1 MAEDVSESREWS
13 PPASS
18 QNRGEPRVGGPRSL
32 FIRRSENGFGFTLRH
47 FIVYPPESYL
57 VLAGDERLGLRQ
69 GAGAFSDEPMDTIFV
84 KHVREHGPASVA
96 GLSTGD
102 RIISVNGET
111 VAGKSYAHVVQV
123 IQQTQCYLYLLVVPM
138 ENDILQLYFSETAHN
153 PETNQRPGRLKT
165 AMTSGSELRFHNHR
179 GRDSSPIYQTIWDHP
194 QHRSSVGGIS
204 SVSGAKPSSAAARF
218 VSPHRTSGVRRSSV
232 ADTNGSGGG
241 YPHHRNKPTTTQ
253 SNNPNARHS
262 MDIGVACRDALQL
275 QVAADNSAAHYRLHR
290 QLQYSGAS
298 QPPPPVDP
306 VIMSRIKKSLEQK
319 EEFLRRPVVQQ
330 QQQQPAKEFYAKPQK
345 LLPPTWPPSLSSSP
359 SINQPK
365 PFAECSSAAVQ
376 ETSSAQP
383 PQVPSKPKGKQFVN
397 TLGKIHEDGNGG
409 VSKSPGAAAES
420 SDHHHTKQTGMLQ
433 VVSMRAKQFE
443 SGKIDD
449 KTDFYKSELARL
461 TSKHNVP
468 NVAVRKMEYE
478 QKLYTDKKNP
488 TTTEQQEITDDSIT
502 SYSSSS
508 DKSIS
513 FASPSSVRYHSGNLI
528 VPIGSNKIH
537 CDPPKEYEPPK
548 DESISKDESYR
559 FKPVVRQDSYLA
571 ACKKPTI
578 IERRNQKPME
588 NGAEKSKT
596 RRRNARPTRLELP
609 KDRPVDFAVQST
621 AGSIQVSSDDT
632 ETVAAAVELQ
642 KPCEMITL
650 RPTNSSSLDNEE
662 ERTTRRISYLKA
674 TAWGDRMSVDDL
686 TTTESESEPT
696 SIVVAQQNSILGTK
710 KNGPPFQDLG
720 NSRIVKEGSLLCKV
734 IQIDGKKACD
744 RSWKPVWAVVRGQ
757 TLCLYKE
764 KRESIPNISVDTPA
778 TLEKTDDV
786 NMSCDR
792 INLRTSTTDVAH
804 DYTKRKHVMRLC
816 SSVADMG
823 CTELLL
829 QADDTSSMVRWLK
842 ALQEQALEAQAPLS
856 AEECLSISPG
866 NTKGIRKL
874 GAFRNRSP
882 TGDSPI
888 TKTRKPDRSPCQG
901 SQPQSPKSTNT
912 WKNRMAKQLKKIQ
925 QGSGSP
931 VSPIMPT
938 LPPPPGTAIGI
949 PLELCPPSTQSEYVP
964 LIVEVC
970 TSIVEDKGLDI
981 IGIYRVPGNTAAI
994 TSLTEAVNTGGM
1006 ETPDMAI
1013 KLLQRDPRWTD
1024 VNVISSL
1031 LKSFFRRLPDA
1042 LLTTEMYPHFIEAD
1056 KIDDPVQRM
1065 VKLRE
1070 LVHKLPDHHFET
1082 LRYLLMHLKKIVQH
1096 SGVNKMEAR
1105 NLAIV
1110 FGPTL
1115 VHSADDNMVTM
1126 VTDMSHQCRIVES
1139 LILQA
1144 DWCFGNGDVVD
1155 LTASIPENCGQV
1167 PEIEQSAPNQNLLDN
1182 INKVSGN
1189 QYTPFMAKDLVT
1201 NIVAAANRK
1210 MHRATG
1216 KNSNVSRKSRT
1227 NVTNNIV
1234 PHISIPPSATDIK
1247 QDVSNKDKVN
1257 SSKASSETVSSTSL
1271 NESEDSL
1278 EHLTNNQGSEDQS
1291 LDSTPQNTDGAP
1303 PIKTYVNLAETT
1315 QERIRRFEQE
1325 TKAMLQREIN
1335 RGQRRREYF
1344 GLDEPVTQPNEA
1356 LMLAKDYSPVMV
1368 KVSKGATNG
1377 TIEQSNDSDLKNNQ
1391 KRLKTSTE
1399 SADEWSVDSLSDGLR
1414 ISSERPISHA
1424 SDEGGDLLVSLT
1436 SAFDKKLKSLSIPSD
1451 SVDVEEKQPVANS
1464 NDEHTDVQTYRDP
1477 SLHRS
1482 LERRSQHITEKHEIE
1497 TMKDSTSESMKD
1509 TSKTDNFECL
1519 QDINA
1524 VPNVRLRRSESLKQK
1539 ENRPDYGNHVKLRR
1553 CESLNKHERYIS
1565 KYTKFEAMML
1575 TKNGDASK
1583 HRRSDSLTKMEKTEC
1598 NMNKRKQ
1605 GLSRRCSSLRDKE
1618 ARQKRKN
1625 GVTTDR
1631 SIKRRHTVGG
1641 TKDFD
1646 KITWLDNKER
1656 EELEKSCKDRRT
1668 SSPDLSWARVVDGI
1682 KERGIRPRSMADP
1695 NFVSKLL
1702 NVPLESHV

>member
-1 MAEDVSESREWS
+1 MAEDVSENREWS
-13 PPASS
+13 PSTSS
-18 QNRGEPRVGGPRSL
+18 QNRGEPRASGPRSL

-165 AMTSGSELRFHNHR
+165 AMTSGSELRFHHHR
-179 GRDSSPIYQTIWDHP
+179 GRDSSPIYQTVWDHP
-194 QHRSSVGGIS
+194 QHRSSVGGIGS
-204 SVSGAKPSSAAARF
+204 VSVSGAKPSSAAARF

-241 YPHHRNKPTTTQ
+241 YPHHRNKPATTQ

-275 QVAADNSAAHYRLHR
+275 QVAADNSATHYRLHR
-290 QLQYSGAS
+290 QMQYSGAS

-319 EEFLRRPVVQQ
+319 EEFLRRPVVQHQQQ
-330 QQQQPAKEFYAKPQK
+330 QQQQPTKEFYAKPQK
-345 LLPPTWPPSLSSSP
+345 LLPPMWPPSLSSSS

-365 PFAECSSAAVQ
+365 QFAECSSPSVQ
-376 ETSSAQP
+376 ETPSPTQP
-383 PQVPSKPKGKQFVN
+383 PPITSKPKGKQFVN
-397 TLGKIHEDGNGG
+397 TLGKIHEDGNSG
-409 VSKSPGAAAES
+409 VTKSPMAGAET
-420 SDHHHTKQTGMLQ
+420 SDHHHPKQTGMLQ

-478 QKLYTDKKNP
+478 QKLYTDKKHP
-488 TTTEQQEITDDSIT
+488 STTEQQEITDDSIT

-513 FASPSSVRYHSGNLI
+513 FTSPSVGYHSGNLI

-537 CDPPKEYEPPK
+537 CDPPKEYEPQK

-578 IERRNQKPME
+578 I
-588 NGAEKSKT
+588 
-596 RRRNARPTRLELP
+596 
-609 KDRPVDFAVQST
+609 
-621 AGSIQVSSDDT
+621 
-632 ETVAAAVELQ
+632 
-642 KPCEMITL
+642 
-650 RPTNSSSLDNEE
+650 EE

-696 SIVVAQQNSILGTK
+696 SIIVAQQKVQKKWRAPLFPGDIQRLRRLFEDAAASCDRGSSILGTK
-710 KNGPPFQDLG
+710 KNGPPFQDFG

-778 TLEKTDDV
+778 TLEKSDDV

-866 NTKGIRKL
+866 NTKGMRKL
-874 GAFRNRSP
+874 AAFRNRSP

-1056 KIDDPVQRM
+1056 KIEDPVQRM

-1216 KNSNVSRKSRT
+1216 KNSNISRKSRT

-1234 PHISIPPSATDIK
+1234 PNISILPSATDIK
-1247 QDVSNKDKVN
+1247 HDVSNKDKLN

-1278 EHLTNNQGSEDQS
+1278 EHLTNNDQS
-1291 LDSTPQNTDGAP
+1291 LDSTSQNTDGAP

-1344 GLDEPVTQPNEA
+1344 GLDEPVTQSSEA

-1368 KVSKGATNG
+1368 KVSKGTTNG
-1377 TIEQSNDSDLKNNQ
+1377 TTEQSNDSDLKNNQ
-1391 KRLKTSTE
+1391 KRLKTSIE
-1399 SADEWSVDSLSDGLR
+1399 SADEWSVDSISDGLR
-1414 ISSERPISHA
+1414 ISNERPISHA

-1451 SVDVEEKQPVANS
+1451 SVDVEETQPVAKS
-1464 NDEHTDVQTYRDP
+1464 NDDHIDVQTYRDP

-1497 TMKDSTSESMKD
+1497 TMKDSTSESIKD
-1509 TSKTDNFECL
+1509 SSKTDNFECL
-1519 QDINA
+1519 QDINTN
-1524 VPNVRLRRSESLKQK
+1524 PNVRLRRSESLKQK

>member
-1 MAEDVSESREWS
+1 MAEDVSENREWS
-13 PPASS
+13 PSTPG
-18 QNRGEPRVGGPRSL
+18 QNRGEPRAGGPRSL

-69 GAGAFSDEPMDTIFV
+69 GAGAYSDEPMDTIFV

-123 IQQTQCYLYLLVVPM
+123 IQQTQCHLYLLVVPM

-153 PETNQRPGRLKT
+153 PETNQRPGRLKA
-165 AMTSGSELRFHNHR
+165 AMTSGSELRFHHHR

-194 QHRSSVGGIS
+194 QQHRSSISGGIGIGSVGG
-204 SVSGAKPSSAAARF
+204 VSGAKPSAAAARF
-218 VSPHRTSGVRRSSV
+218 VSPHRTPSVRRSSV
-232 ADTNGSGGG
+232 TDTNGSGGG
-241 YPHHRNKPTTTQ
+241 YPHHRNKPATVQ
-253 SNNPNARHS
+253 PNNPNARHS

-290 QLQYSGAS
+290 QLQYGGAS
-298 QPPPPVDP
+298 QPPPSVDP

-330 QQQQPAKEFYAKPQK
+330 QHQQQQQPTKEFYARPQK
-345 LLPPTWPPSLSSSP
+345 LLPPMWPPSLSSSV
-359 SINQPK
+359 NQPQ
-365 PFAECSSAAVQ
+365 PFPECSTAAA
-376 ETSSAQP
+376 ETSSPLQP
-383 PQVPSKPKGKQFVN
+383 SPSSASKPKGKQFVN
-397 TLGKIHEDGNGG
+397 TLGKIHEDGSGG
-409 VSKSPGAAAES
+409 GSKSLTTTGAETA
-420 SDHHHTKQTGMLQ
+420 DHHQPKPAASMLQ

-443 SGKIDD
+443 SGKIED

-478 QKLYTDKKNP
+478 QKLHIDKKQP
-488 TTTEQQEITDDSIT
+488 AAAEQQEITDDSIT
-502 SYSSSS
+502 SYSSCS

-513 FASPSSVRYHSGNLI
+513 FTSPSAGYHSGNLI
-528 VPIGSNKIH
+528 VPIGSSKIH
-537 CDPPKEYEPPK
+537 CDPPKEYEPQK

-578 IERRNQKPME
+578 IERRNLLKPME
-588 NGAEKSKT
+588 NGAEKSKN

-609 KDRPVDFAVQST
+609 KDRPVDFAAQST
-621 AGSIQVSSDDT
+621 GSSQVSSDDT
-632 ETVAAAVELQ
+632 ETVAASDVELQ
-642 KPCEMITL
+642 NPREMITL
-650 RPTNSSSLDNEE
+650 RPTNSSFDNEE
-662 ERTTRRISYLKA
+662 ERTTRRISYLQA

-696 SIVVAQQNSILGTK
+696 SIVVAQQKGQKKWRAPLFPGDIQRLRRLFEDAAASCDRGSSILGSK

-734 IQIDGKKACD
+734 IQIDGKKAGD

-764 KRESIPNISVDTPA
+764 KRESIPNISVETPS
-778 TLEKTDDV
+778 TLEKSDDV
-786 NMSCDR
+786 NVSCDR

-866 NTKGIRKL
+866 NTKGMRKL
-874 GAFRNRSP
+874 GTFRNRSP

-888 TKTRKPDRSPCQG
+888 TKTRKPDRSPCQA

-931 VSPIMPT
+931 VSPIMPI

-949 PLELCPPSTQSEYVP
+949 PLELCPPSTRSEFVP

-970 TSIVEDKGLDI
+970 TSIVEEKGLDI

-994 TSLTEAVNTGGM
+994 TSLTEAVNNGGM
-1006 ETPDMAI
+1006 ETPDMAL

-1082 LRYLLMHLKKIVQH
+1082 LRYLLMHLKKIVHH

-1234 PHISIPPSATDIK
+1234 PHTSVLSSASDIK
-1247 QDVSNKDKVN
+1247 HDVSNKDKLN
-1257 SSKASSETVSSTSL
+1257 CSKASSETVSSTSL

-1278 EHLTNNQGSEDQS
+1278 EHLTTNDQS
-1291 LDSTPQNTDGAP
+1291 LDLQPQNNDGAP

-1344 GLDEPVTQPNEA
+1344 GLDEPVTQSNEA
-1356 LMLAKDYSPVMV
+1356 LMLAKDYPPVMV
-1368 KVSKGATNG
+1368 KVSKGVSKGVTNG
-1377 TIEQSNDSDLKNNQ
+1377 TIEQSNNSDLKNNQ

-1399 SADEWSVDSLSDGLR
+1399 SADEWSVDSLNDGLR
-1414 ISSERPISHA
+1414 ISNERPISHA
-1424 SDEGGDLLVSLT
+1424 SDEANGNIHQHLSNKRQGWVFGTSLNQY
-1436 SAFDKKLKSLSIPSD
+1436 PHYYYY
-1451 SVDVEEKQPVANS
+1451 QP
-1464 NDEHTDVQTYRDP
+1464 
-1477 SLHRS
+1477 
-1482 LERRSQHITEKHEIE
+1482 ERRGFIGE
-1497 TMKDSTSESMKD
+1497 
-1509 TSKTDNFECL
+1509 
-1519 QDINA
+1519 
-1524 VPNVRLRRSESLKQK
+1524 
-1539 ENRPDYGNHVKLRR
+1539 
-1553 CESLNKHERYIS
+1553 
-1565 KYTKFEAMML
+1565 
-1575 TKNGDASK
+1575 
-1583 HRRSDSLTKMEKTEC
+1583 
-1598 NMNKRKQ
+1598 
-1605 GLSRRCSSLRDKE
+1605 
-1618 ARQKRKN
+1618 
-1625 GVTTDR
+1625 
-1631 SIKRRHTVGG
+1631 
-1641 TKDFD
+1641 
-1646 KITWLDNKER
+1646 
-1656 EELEKSCKDRRT
+1656 
-1668 SSPDLSWARVVDGI
+1668 PDLR
-1682 KERGIRPRSMADP
+1682 
-1695 NFVSKLL
+1695 F
-1702 NVPLESHV
+1702 

>member
-548 DESISKDESYR
+548 
-559 FKPVVRQDSYLA
+559 
-571 ACKKPTI
+571 
-578 IERRNQKPME
+578 
-588 NGAEKSKT
+588 
-596 RRRNARPTRLELP
+596 
-609 KDRPVDFAVQST
+609 
-621 AGSIQVSSDDT
+621 
-632 ETVAAAVELQ
+632 
-642 KPCEMITL
+642 
-650 RPTNSSSLDNEE
+650 EE

-696 SIVVAQQNSILGTK
+696 SIVVAQQKVQKKWRAPLFPGDIQRLRRLFEDAAASCDRGSSILGTK

>member
-1 MAEDVSESREWS
+1 
-13 PPASS
+13 
-18 QNRGEPRVGGPRSL
+18 
-32 FIRRSENGFGFTLRH
+32 
-47 FIVYPPESYL
+47 
-57 VLAGDERLGLRQ
+57 
-69 GAGAFSDEPMDTIFV
+69 MDTIFV

-123 IQQTQCYLYLLVVPM
+123 IQQTQCHLYLLVVPM

-153 PETNQRPGRLKT
+153 PETNQRPGRLKA
-165 AMTSGSELRFHNHR
+165 AMTSGSELRFHHHR
-179 GRDSSPIYQTIWDHP
+179 GRDSSPIYQTVWDHP
-194 QHRSSVGGIS
+194 QHRSSVSGIGS
-204 SVSGAKPSSAAARF
+204 VGVSVSGAKPSSAAARF

-232 ADTNGSGGG
+232 TDTNGSAGG
-241 YPHHRNKPTTTQ
+241 YPHHRNKPAAAQ

-275 QVAADNSAAHYRLHR
+275 QVAAADNSAAHYRLHR
-290 QLQYSGAS
+290 HLQYSGAS

-330 QQQQPAKEFYAKPQK
+330 QQQQPTKEFYARPQK
-345 LLPPTWPPSLSSSP
+345 LLPPMWPPSLSSS
-359 SINQPK
+359 SVNQPQQF
-365 PFAECSSAAVQ
+365 PECSSAVT
-376 ETSSAQP
+376 ETSPPAQSPTSA
-383 PQVPSKPKGKQFVN
+383 SKPKSKQFVN
-397 TLGKIHEDGNGG
+397 TLGKIHEDGSGG
-409 VSKSPGAAAES
+409 GKSSTTAAEATA
-420 SDHHHTKQTGMLQ
+420 DHHHPKQVGIPQ

-478 QKLYTDKKNP
+478 QKLYTDKKQP
-488 TTTEQQEITDDSIT
+488 AAAEQQEITDDSIT
-502 SYSSSS
+502 SFSSCS

-513 FASPSSVRYHSGNLI
+513 FTSPSAGYHSGNLI
-528 VPIGSNKIH
+528 VPIGSSKIH
-537 CDPPKEYEPPK
+537 CDPPKEYEPQK

-578 IERRNQKPME
+578 IE
-588 NGAEKSKT
+588 
-596 RRRNARPTRLELP
+596 
-609 KDRPVDFAVQST
+609 
-621 AGSIQVSSDDT
+621 
-632 ETVAAAVELQ
+632 
-642 KPCEMITL
+642 
-650 RPTNSSSLDNEE
+650 E
-662 ERTTRRISYLKA
+662 ERTTRRISYLQA

-696 SIVVAQQNSILGTK
+696 SIVVAQQPKVQKKWRAPLFPGDIQRLRRLFEDAAASCDRGSSILGTK

-720 NSRIVKEGSLLCKV
+720 NSRVVKEGSLLCKV

-778 TLEKTDDV
+778 TLEKSDDV
-786 NMSCDR
+786 NVSCDR

-874 GAFRNRSP
+874 GTFRNRSP

-888 TKTRKPDRSPCQG
+888 TKTRKPDRSPCPT

-949 PLELCPPSTQSEYVP
+949 PLELCPPSTRSEFVP

-970 TSIVEDKGLDI
+970 TSIVEEKGLDI

-994 TSLTEAVNTGGM
+994 TSLTEAVNNGGM
-1006 ETPDMAI
+1006 ETPDMAL

-1082 LRYLLMHLKKIVQH
+1082 LRYLLMHLKKIVHH

-1210 MHRATG
+1210 MHRATC

-1234 PHISIPPSATDIK
+1234 PHISVLPSASDIK
-1247 QDVSNKDKVN
+1247 HDVSNKDKLN

-1278 EHLTNNQGSEDQS
+1278 EHLTTNDQS
-1291 LDSTPQNTDGAP
+1291 LDLPSQNNDGAP

-1368 KVSKGATNG
+1368 KVSKGTTNG
-1377 TIEQSNDSDLKNNQ
+1377 TTEQSNDSDLKNNQ
-1391 KRLKTSTE
+1391 KRLKTSIE

-1414 ISSERPISHA
+1414 MSNERPISHV

-1436 SAFDKKLKSLSIPSD
+1436 SAFDKKLKSLLIPSD
-1451 SVDVEEKQPVANS
+1451 SVDVEEKQPVALS
-1464 NDEHTDVQTYRDP
+1464 SGEQSDVQTYRDP
-1477 SLHRS
+1477 SFHRS

-1509 TSKTDNFECL
+1509 SSKVDNFECL
-1519 QDINA
+1519 QDVNTN
-1524 VPNVRLRRSESLKQK
+1524 PNVRLRRSESLKQK

-1583 HRRSDSLTKMEKTEC
+1583 HRRSDSLTKTEKTEC

>member
-1 MAEDVSESREWS
+1 MADDVSDKRDWPQQPSG
-13 PPASS
+13 
-18 QNRGEPRVGGPRSL
+18 QNRGEQRASGPRSL
-32 FIRRSENGFGFTLRH
+32 FIRRSDNGFGFTLRH

-57 VLAGDERLGLRQ
+57 VLAGDERLGLRR
-69 GAGAFSDEPMDTIFV
+69 GAGVRPDEPMDTIFV
-84 KHVREHGPASVA
+84 KNVKEHGPASIA
-96 GLSTGD
+96 GLNTGD

-111 VAGKSYAHVVQV
+111 VAGKTYAHVVQL

-165 AMTSGSELRFHNHR
+165 AMTSGSELRFHR
-179 GRDSSPIYQTIWDHP
+179 GRDSSPIYQNVWEHH
-194 QHRSSVGGIS
+194 HRSSVIN
-204 SVSGAKPSSAAARF
+204 VGAKAQAAARF
-218 VSPHRTSGVRRSSV
+218 VSPHRTPSTRRSS
-232 ADTNGSGGG
+232 ATEPNGGG
-241 YPHHRNKPTTTQ
+241 NYPHHRNKPLSSSTLI
-253 SNNPNARHS
+253 NPNARHS
-262 MDIGVACRDALQL
+262 MDVGVACRDALL
-275 QVAADNSAAHYRLHR
+275 QVGPDNNSPLYPHGGLHHLH
-290 QLQYSGAS
+290 QT
-298 QPPPPVDP
+298 PPDDS

-319 EEFLRRPVVQQ
+319 EEFLRRPVPATQPSL
-330 QQQQPAKEFYAKPQK
+330 QQPAKEFYSRPQK
-345 LLPPTWPPSLSSSP
+345 LLPPVWPPSPPPPPPAQSAEPSPCSVSDTNSSP
-359 SINQPK
+359 QQQQQQQPH
-365 PFAECSSAAVQ
+365 
-376 ETSSAQP
+376 T
-383 PQVPSKPKGKQFVN
+383 QVKPKSKQFVT
-397 TLGKIHEDGNGG
+397 TLGKIHEDGSGR
-409 VSKSPGAAAES
+409 PTAMTTAEI
-420 SDHHHTKQTGMLQ
+420 DLHLKQTNLH

-443 SGKIDD
+443 SGKMDD

-478 QKLYTDKKNP
+478 QKFNGDKKLQQ
-488 TTTEQQEITDDSIT
+488 QQETGGEDSIT
-502 SYSSSS
+502 SCGSSE
-508 DKSIS
+508 KSIS
-513 FASPSSVRYHSGNLI
+513 FTSPPAGVAGYHSGNLI
-528 VPIGSNKIH
+528 VPIGSSKIH
-537 CDPPKEYEPPK
+537 CEPPKEYEQK

-578 IERRNQKPME
+578 I
-588 NGAEKSKT
+588 
-596 RRRNARPTRLELP
+596 
-609 KDRPVDFAVQST
+609 
-621 AGSIQVSSDDT
+621 VSADDT
-632 ETVAAAVELQ
+632 PETAENVELLQ
-642 KPCEMITL
+642 KPCETITL
-650 RPTNSSSLDNEE
+650 RQNNNLNMFDLNEE

-686 TTTESESEPT
+686 TVESESEPT
-696 SIVVAQQNSILGTK
+696 SAAIAQPTNILGTK
-710 KNGPPFQDLG
+710 KNGGPPFQDLG
-720 NSRIVKEGSLLCKV
+720 NSRVIKEGSLLCKV

-764 KRESIPNISVDTPA
+764 KRESVPNISINTPT
-778 TLEKTDDV
+778 TLDKTDEV
-786 NMSCDR
+786 NLSCDR

-804 DYTKRKHVMRLC
+804 DYTKRKHVMRL
-816 SSVADMG
+816 SSSISDMG

-829 QADDTSSMVRWLK
+829 QADDTCSMVRWLK
-842 ALQEQALEAQAPLS
+842 ALQEQALETQPASLS
-856 AEECLSISPG
+856 AEECLNVSPG
-866 NTKGIRKL
+866 NTKSIRKL
-874 GAFRNRSP
+874 TTLRNRSP
-882 TGDSPI
+882 TGGDSPI
-888 TKTRKPDRSPCQG
+888 TKTRKPDRSPSQA
-901 SQPQSPKSTNT
+901 QPQSPKSTNT

-931 VSPIMPT
+931 VSPVMPA
-938 LPPPPGTAIGI
+938 LPPPPGTTIGI
-949 PLELCPPSTQSEYVP
+949 PLELCPPSTQLEYVP

-994 TSLTEAVNTGGM
+994 TSLTEAVNNGGM
-1006 ETPDMAI
+1006 ETPEMAV

-1042 LLTTEMYPHFIEAD
+1042 LLTTEMYPHFIEID

-1082 LRYLLMHLKKIVQH
+1082 LRYLLMHLKKIVHH

-1115 VHSADDNMVTM
+1115 VHSANDNMVTM

-1144 DWCFGNGDVVD
+1144 DWCFGDGDVAD

-1216 KNSNVSRKSRT
+1216 KNSMTSRKSRSNISN
-1227 NVTNNIV
+1227 NVVSQT
-1234 PHISIPPSATDIK
+1234 SIPPNVTDVK
-1247 QDVSNKDKVN
+1247 QDIVSNKDKLN
-1257 SSKASSETVSSTSL
+1257 SSKASSETVSTASL

-1278 EHLTNNQGSEDQS
+1278 ERLTSNDHSIDS
-1291 LDSTPQNTDGAP
+1291 LPQNSSGA

-1315 QERIRRFEQE
+1315 QERVERFEQE

-1344 GLDEPVTQPNEA
+1344 GLDEPVIQPSEA
-1356 LMLAKDYSPVMV
+1356 LMLAKDYPPVMI
-1368 KVSKGATNG
+1368 KVSKGTANG
-1377 TIEQSNDSDLKNNQ
+1377 TCEQLNDSDSKNNQ
-1391 KRLKTSTE
+1391 KRLKTSIE
-1399 SADEWSVDSLSDGLR
+1399 SADEWSVDSLSDGSR
-1414 ISSERPISHA
+1414 MPKERPISHA

-1436 SAFDKKLKSLSIPSD
+1436 SAFDKKLKSLLIPSD
-1451 SVDVEEKQPVANS
+1451 SVDAKEKQQMTKLD
-1464 NDEHTDVQTYRDP
+1464 DEQTDIQTYRDP

-1497 TMKDSTSESMKD
+1497 TMKDSASESVKDPPKTD
-1509 TSKTDNFECL
+1509 TSIADHFECL
-1519 QDINA
+1519 QDFNA
-1524 VPNVRLRRSESLKQK
+1524 YPNVRLRRSESLKQK

-1583 HRRSDSLTKMEKTEC
+1583 HRRSDSLTKTEKTEC

-1605 GLSRRCSSLRDKE
+1605 GLSRRYSSLRDKE

>member
-1 MAEDVSESREWS
+1 MAEDVSENREWS
-13 PPASS
+13 PSTPG
-18 QNRGEPRVGGPRSL
+18 QNRGEHRAGGPRSL

-69 GAGAFSDEPMDTIFV
+69 GAGAYSDEPMDTIFV
-84 KHVREHGPASVA
+84 KHVREFGPASVA

-123 IQQTQCYLYLLVVPM
+123 IQQTQCHLYLLVVPM

-153 PETNQRPGRLKT
+153 PETNQRPGRLKA
-165 AMTSGSELRFHNHR
+165 AMTSGSELRFHHR

-194 QHRSSVGGIS
+194 QHRSAVSGIGS
-204 SVSGAKPSSAAARF
+204 ASVSGTKPTSAAARF
-218 VSPHRTSGVRRSSV
+218 VSPHRTPGVRRSSV
-232 ADTNGSGGG
+232 TDTNGSGGG
-241 YPHHRNKPTTTQ
+241 YPHHRNKPAAAQ

-275 QVAADNSAAHYRLHR
+275 QVAADNSAAHYRLQRH
-290 QLQYSGAS
+290 LQYGGAS

-330 QQQQPAKEFYAKPQK
+330 LQQQQPAKEFYARPQK
-345 LLPPTWPPSLSSSP
+345 LLPPMWPPSLSSS
-359 SINQPK
+359 SVNQPQQF
-365 PFAECSSAAVQ
+365 PECSSAAV
-376 ETSSAQP
+376 ETSSPAQP
-383 PQVPSKPKGKQFVN
+383 PPAASKPKGKQFVN
-397 TLGKIHEDGNGG
+397 TLGKIHEDGSAG
-409 VSKSPGAAAES
+409 KSPATAAETA
-420 SDHHHTKQTGMLQ
+420 DHHHPKQTGMPQ

-478 QKLYTDKKNP
+478 QKLYTDKK
-488 TTTEQQEITDDSIT
+488 QSAAADHQEITDDSIT

-513 FASPSSVRYHSGNLI
+513 FTSPSAGFHSGNLI
-528 VPIGSNKIH
+528 VPIGSSKIH
-537 CDPPKEYEPPK
+537 CDPPKEYEPQK

-609 KDRPVDFAVQST
+609 KDRPVDFAAQST
-621 AGSIQVSSDDT
+621 GSSQVSSDDT
-632 ETVAAAVELQ
+632 ETVAAAAELQ

-650 RPTNSSSLDNEE
+650 RPTNSSFDNEE
-662 ERTTRRISYLKA
+662 ERTTRRISYLQA

-696 SIVVAQQNSILGTK
+696 SIVVAPQNSSILGTK

-720 NSRIVKEGSLLCKV
+720 NSRVVKEGSLLCKV

-764 KRESIPNISVDTPA
+764 KRESIPNISTDTPA
-778 TLEKTDDV
+778 TLEKSDDV
-786 NMSCDR
+786 NVSCDR

-866 NTKGIRKL
+866 NTKGMRKL
-874 GAFRNRSP
+874 GTFRNRSP

-888 TKTRKPDRSPCQG
+888 TKTRKPDRSPCQV

-949 PLELCPPSTQSEYVP
+949 PLELCPPSTRSEFVP

-970 TSIVEDKGLDI
+970 TSIVEEKGLDI

-994 TSLTEAVNTGGM
+994 TSLTEAVNNGGM
-1006 ETPDMAI
+1006 ETPDMAL

-1082 LRYLLMHLKKIVQH
+1082 LRYLLMHLKKVVHH

-1167 PEIEQSAPNQNLLDN
+1167 PEIEQTAPNQNLLDN

-1216 KNSNVSRKSRT
+1216 KNSNTSRKSRT

-1234 PHISIPPSATDIK
+1234 PHISVLPSASDIK
-1247 QDVSNKDKVN
+1247 HDVSNKDKLN

-1278 EHLTNNQGSEDQS
+1278 DHLTTNDQS
-1291 LDSTPQNTDGAP
+1291 LDLPPQSNDGAP

-1344 GLDEPVTQPNEA
+1344 GLDEPVTQANEA

-1368 KVSKGATNG
+1368 KVSKGTTNG
-1377 TIEQSNDSDLKNNQ
+1377 TNEQSNDSDLKNNQ
-1391 KRLKTSTE
+1391 KRLKTSIE
-1399 SADEWSVDSLSDGLR
+1399 STDEWSVDSLSDGLR
-1414 ISSERPISHA
+1414 ISNERPISHA

-1436 SAFDKKLKSLSIPSD
+1436 SAFDKKLKSLLIPSD
-1451 SVDVEEKQPVANS
+1451 SVDVEEKQPVAIS
-1464 NDEHTDVQTYRDP
+1464 SDEQTDVQTYRDP

-1509 TSKTDNFECL
+1509 SSKIDNFECL
-1519 QDINA
+1519 QDINTN
-1524 VPNVRLRRSESLKQK
+1524 PNVRLRRSESLKQK

-1583 HRRSDSLTKMEKTEC
+1583 HRRSDSLTKTEKTEC

>member
-1 MAEDVSESREWS
+1 MAEDVSENREWS
-13 PPASS
+13 PSTPG
-18 QNRGEPRVGGPRSL
+18 QNRGEHRAGGPRSL

-69 GAGAFSDEPMDTIFV
+69 GAGAYSDEPMDTIFV
-84 KHVREHGPASVA
+84 KHVREFGPASVA

-123 IQQTQCYLYLLVVPM
+123 IQQTQCHLYLLVVPM

-153 PETNQRPGRLKT
+153 PETNQRPGRLKA
-165 AMTSGSELRFHNHR
+165 AMTSGSELRFHHR

-194 QHRSSVGGIS
+194 QHRSAVSGIGS
-204 SVSGAKPSSAAARF
+204 ASVSGTKPTSAAARF
-218 VSPHRTSGVRRSSV
+218 VSPHRTPGVRRSSV
-232 ADTNGSGGG
+232 TDTNGSGGG
-241 YPHHRNKPTTTQ
+241 YPHHRNKPAAAQ

-275 QVAADNSAAHYRLHR
+275 QVAADNSAAHYRLQRH
-290 QLQYSGAS
+290 LQYGGAS

-330 QQQQPAKEFYAKPQK
+330 LQQQQPAKEFYARPQK
-345 LLPPTWPPSLSSSP
+345 LLPPMWPPSLSSS
-359 SINQPK
+359 SVNQPQQF
-365 PFAECSSAAVQ
+365 PECSSAAV
-376 ETSSAQP
+376 ETSSPAQP
-383 PQVPSKPKGKQFVN
+383 PPAASKPKGKQFVN
-397 TLGKIHEDGNGG
+397 TLGKIHEDGSAG
-409 VSKSPGAAAES
+409 KSPATAAETA
-420 SDHHHTKQTGMLQ
+420 DHHHPKQTGMPQ

-478 QKLYTDKKNP
+478 QKLYTDKK
-488 TTTEQQEITDDSIT
+488 QSAAADHQEITDDSIT

-513 FASPSSVRYHSGNLI
+513 FTSPSAGFHSGNLI
-528 VPIGSNKIH
+528 VPIGSSKIH
-537 CDPPKEYEPPK
+537 CDPPKEYEP
-548 DESISKDESYR
+548 
-559 FKPVVRQDSYLA
+559 
-571 ACKKPTI
+571 
-578 IERRNQKPME
+578 QK
-588 NGAEKSKT
+588 
-596 RRRNARPTRLELP
+596 
-609 KDRPVDFAVQST
+609 
-621 AGSIQVSSDDT
+621 VSSDDT
-632 ETVAAAVELQ
+632 ETVAAAAELQ

-650 RPTNSSSLDNEE
+650 RPTNSSFDNEE
-662 ERTTRRISYLKA
+662 ERTTRRISYLQA

-696 SIVVAQQNSILGTK
+696 SIVVAPQKVQKKWRAPLFPGDIQRLRRLFEDAAASCDRGSSILGTK

-720 NSRIVKEGSLLCKV
+720 NSRVVKEGSLLCKV

-764 KRESIPNISVDTPA
+764 KRESIPNISTDTPA
-778 TLEKTDDV
+778 TLEKSDDV
-786 NMSCDR
+786 NVSCDR

-866 NTKGIRKL
+866 NTKGMRKL
-874 GAFRNRSP
+874 GTFRNRSP

-888 TKTRKPDRSPCQG
+888 TKTRKPDRSPCQV

-949 PLELCPPSTQSEYVP
+949 PLELCPPSTRSEFVP

-970 TSIVEDKGLDI
+970 TSIVEEKGLDI

-994 TSLTEAVNTGGM
+994 TSLTEAVNNGGM
-1006 ETPDMAI
+1006 ETPDMAL

-1082 LRYLLMHLKKIVQH
+1082 LRYLLMHLKKVVHH

-1167 PEIEQSAPNQNLLDN
+1167 PEIEQTAPNQNLLDN

-1216 KNSNVSRKSRT
+1216 KNSNTSRKSRT

-1234 PHISIPPSATDIK
+1234 PHISVLPSASDIK
-1247 QDVSNKDKVN
+1247 HDVSNKDKLN

-1278 EHLTNNQGSEDQS
+1278 DHLTTNDQS
-1291 LDSTPQNTDGAP
+1291 LDLPPQSNDGAP

-1344 GLDEPVTQPNEA
+1344 GLDEPVTQANEA

-1368 KVSKGATNG
+1368 KVSKGTTNG
-1377 TIEQSNDSDLKNNQ
+1377 TNEQSNDSDLKNNQ
-1391 KRLKTSTE
+1391 KRLKTSIE
-1399 SADEWSVDSLSDGLR
+1399 STDEWSVDSLSDGLR
-1414 ISSERPISHA
+1414 ISNERPISHA

-1436 SAFDKKLKSLSIPSD
+1436 SAFDKKLKSLLIPSD
-1451 SVDVEEKQPVANS
+1451 SVDVEEKQPVAIS
-1464 NDEHTDVQTYRDP
+1464 SDEQTDVQTYRDP

-1509 TSKTDNFECL
+1509 SSKIDNFECL
-1519 QDINA
+1519 QDINTN
-1524 VPNVRLRRSESLKQK
+1524 PNVRLRRSESLKQK

-1583 HRRSDSLTKMEKTEC
+1583 HRRSDSLTKTEKTEC

>member
-1 MAEDVSESREWS
+1 M
-13 PPASS
+13 
-18 QNRGEPRVGGPRSL
+18 
-32 FIRRSENGFGFTLRH
+32 
-47 FIVYPPESYL
+47 
-57 VLAGDERLGLRQ
+57 
-69 GAGAFSDEPMDTIFV
+69 
-84 KHVREHGPASVA
+84 
-96 GLSTGD
+96 
-102 RIISVNGET
+102 
-111 VAGKSYAHVVQV
+111 
-123 IQQTQCYLYLLVVPM
+123 
-138 ENDILQLYFSETAHN
+138 
-153 PETNQRPGRLKT
+153 
-165 AMTSGSELRFHNHR
+165 
-179 GRDSSPIYQTIWDHP
+179 
-194 QHRSSVGGIS
+194 
-204 SVSGAKPSSAAARF
+204 
-218 VSPHRTSGVRRSSV
+218 
-232 ADTNGSGGG
+232 
-241 YPHHRNKPTTTQ
+241 
-253 SNNPNARHS
+253 
-262 MDIGVACRDALQL
+262 
-275 QVAADNSAAHYRLHR
+275 
-290 QLQYSGAS
+290 
-298 QPPPPVDP
+298 
-306 VIMSRIKKSLEQK
+306 
-319 EEFLRRPVVQQ
+319 
-330 QQQQPAKEFYAKPQK
+330 
-345 LLPPTWPPSLSSSP
+345 WPPSLSSS
-359 SINQPK
+359 SVNQPQQF
-365 PFAECSSAAVQ
+365 PECSSAAA
-376 ETSSAQP
+376 ETSSPAQP
-383 PQVPSKPKGKQFVN
+383 PPTASKPKGKQFVN
-397 TLGKIHEDGNGG
+397 TLGKIHEDGSGNAG
-409 VSKSPGAAAES
+409 KSPAAAAAETP
-420 SDHHHTKQTGMLQ
+420 DHHHPKQAGMLQ

-478 QKLYTDKKNP
+478 QKLYTDKKQP
-488 TTTEQQEITDDSIT
+488 STADQQEITDDSIT

-513 FASPSSVRYHSGNLI
+513 FTSPSTGYHSGNLI
-528 VPIGSNKIH
+528 VPIGSSKIH
-537 CDPPKEYEPPK
+537 CDPPKEYEPQK

-609 KDRPVDFAVQST
+609 KDRPVDFAAQST
-621 AGSIQVSSDDT
+621 GSSQVSSDDT
-632 ETVAAAVELQ
+632 ESVAAAVELQ

-650 RPTNSSSLDNEE
+650 RPTNSSFDNEE
-662 ERTTRRISYLKA
+662 ERTTRRISYLQA

-696 SIVVAQQNSILGTK
+696 SIVVTQQNSSILGTK

-720 NSRIVKEGSLLCKV
+720 NSRVVKEGSLLCKV

-764 KRESIPNISVDTPA
+764 KRESIPNISADTPA
-778 TLEKTDDV
+778 TLEKSDDV
-786 NMSCDR
+786 NVSCDR

-866 NTKGIRKL
+866 NTKSMRKL
-874 GAFRNRSP
+874 GTFRNRSP

-888 TKTRKPDRSPCQG
+888 TKTRKPDRSPCQA

-949 PLELCPPSTQSEYVP
+949 PLELCPPSTRSEFVP

-970 TSIVEDKGLDI
+970 TSIVEEKGLDI

-994 TSLTEAVNTGGM
+994 TSLTEAVNNGGM
-1006 ETPDMAI
+1006 ETPDMAL

-1070 LVHKLPDHHFET
+1070 LVHKLPEHHFET
-1082 LRYLLMHLKKIVQH
+1082 LRYLLMHLKKIVHH

-1167 PEIEQSAPNQNLLDN
+1167 PEIEQTAPNQNLLDN

-1216 KNSNVSRKSRT
+1216 KNSNTSRKSRT

-1234 PHISIPPSATDIK
+1234 PHISVHPNASDIK
-1247 QDVSNKDKVN
+1247 HDVSNKDKLN

-1278 EHLTNNQGSEDQS
+1278 EHLSTNDQS
-1291 LDSTPQNTDGAP
+1291 LDLPPQNNDGAP

-1344 GLDEPVTQPNEA
+1344 GLDEPVTQANEA

-1368 KVSKGATNG
+1368 KVSKGTTNG
-1377 TIEQSNDSDLKNNQ
+1377 TIEQLNDSDSKNNQ
-1391 KRLKTSTE
+1391 KRLKTSIE

-1414 ISSERPISHA
+1414 ISNERPISHA
-1424 SDEGGDLLVSLT
+1424 SDEANGNIHQHLSNKRQGWVFGTSLNQY
-1436 SAFDKKLKSLSIPSD
+1436 PHYYYY
-1451 SVDVEEKQPVANS
+1451 QP
-1464 NDEHTDVQTYRDP
+1464 
-1477 SLHRS
+1477 
-1482 LERRSQHITEKHEIE
+1482 ERRGFIGE
-1497 TMKDSTSESMKD
+1497 
-1509 TSKTDNFECL
+1509 
-1519 QDINA
+1519 
-1524 VPNVRLRRSESLKQK
+1524 
-1539 ENRPDYGNHVKLRR
+1539 
-1553 CESLNKHERYIS
+1553 
-1565 KYTKFEAMML
+1565 
-1575 TKNGDASK
+1575 
-1583 HRRSDSLTKMEKTEC
+1583 
-1598 NMNKRKQ
+1598 
-1605 GLSRRCSSLRDKE
+1605 
-1618 ARQKRKN
+1618 
-1625 GVTTDR
+1625 
-1631 SIKRRHTVGG
+1631 
-1641 TKDFD
+1641 
-1646 KITWLDNKER
+1646 
-1656 EELEKSCKDRRT
+1656 
-1668 SSPDLSWARVVDGI
+1668 PDLR
-1682 KERGIRPRSMADP
+1682 
-1695 NFVSKLL
+1695 F
-1702 NVPLESHV
+1702 

>member
-1 MAEDVSESREWS
+1 MAEDVSENREWS
-13 PPASS
+13 PSTPG
-18 QNRGEPRVGGPRSL
+18 QNRGEHRAGGPRSL

-69 GAGAFSDEPMDTIFV
+69 GAGAYSDEPMDTIFV
-84 KHVREHGPASVA
+84 KHVREFGPASVA

-123 IQQTQCYLYLLVVPM
+123 IQQTQCHLYLLVVPM

-153 PETNQRPGRLKT
+153 PETNQRPGRLKA
-165 AMTSGSELRFHNHR
+165 AMTSGSELRFHHR

-194 QHRSSVGGIS
+194 QHRSAVSGIGS
-204 SVSGAKPSSAAARF
+204 ASVSGTKPTSAAARF
-218 VSPHRTSGVRRSSV
+218 VSPHRTPGVRRSSV
-232 ADTNGSGGG
+232 TDTNGSGGG
-241 YPHHRNKPTTTQ
+241 YPHHRNKPAAAQ

-275 QVAADNSAAHYRLHR
+275 QVAADNSAAHYRLQRH
-290 QLQYSGAS
+290 LQYGGAS

-330 QQQQPAKEFYAKPQK
+330 LQQQQPAKEFYARPQK
-345 LLPPTWPPSLSSSP
+345 LLPPMWPPSLSSS
-359 SINQPK
+359 SVNQPQQF
-365 PFAECSSAAVQ
+365 PECSSAAV
-376 ETSSAQP
+376 ETSSPAQP
-383 PQVPSKPKGKQFVN
+383 PPAASKPKGKQFVN
-397 TLGKIHEDGNGG
+397 TLGKIHEDGSAG
-409 VSKSPGAAAES
+409 KSPATAAETA
-420 SDHHHTKQTGMLQ
+420 DHHHPKQTGMPQ

-478 QKLYTDKKNP
+478 QKLYTDKK
-488 TTTEQQEITDDSIT
+488 QSAAADHQEITDDSIT

-513 FASPSSVRYHSGNLI
+513 FTSPSAGFHSGNLI
-528 VPIGSNKIH
+528 VPIGSSKIH
-537 CDPPKEYEPPK
+537 CDPPKEYEP
-548 DESISKDESYR
+548 
-559 FKPVVRQDSYLA
+559 
-571 ACKKPTI
+571 
-578 IERRNQKPME
+578 QK
-588 NGAEKSKT
+588 
-596 RRRNARPTRLELP
+596 
-609 KDRPVDFAVQST
+609 
-621 AGSIQVSSDDT
+621 
-632 ETVAAAVELQ
+632 
-642 KPCEMITL
+642 
-650 RPTNSSSLDNEE
+650 EE
-662 ERTTRRISYLKA
+662 ERTTRRISYLQA

-696 SIVVAQQNSILGTK
+696 SIVVAPQKVQKKWRAPLFPGDIQRLRRLFEDAAASCDRGSSILGTK

-720 NSRIVKEGSLLCKV
+720 NSRVVKEGSLLCKV

-764 KRESIPNISVDTPA
+764 KRESIPNISTDTPA
-778 TLEKTDDV
+778 TLEKSDDV
-786 NMSCDR
+786 NVSCDR

-866 NTKGIRKL
+866 NTKGMRKL
-874 GAFRNRSP
+874 GTFRNRSP

-888 TKTRKPDRSPCQG
+888 TKTRKPDRSPCQV

-949 PLELCPPSTQSEYVP
+949 PLELCPPSTRSEFVP

-970 TSIVEDKGLDI
+970 TSIVEEKGLDI

-994 TSLTEAVNTGGM
+994 TSLTEAVNNGGM
-1006 ETPDMAI
+1006 ETPDMAL

-1082 LRYLLMHLKKIVQH
+1082 LRYLLMHLKKVVHH

-1167 PEIEQSAPNQNLLDN
+1167 PEIEQTAPNQNLLDN

-1216 KNSNVSRKSRT
+1216 KNSNTSRKSRT

-1234 PHISIPPSATDIK
+1234 PHISVLPSASDIK
-1247 QDVSNKDKVN
+1247 HDVSNKDKLN

-1278 EHLTNNQGSEDQS
+1278 DHLTTNDQS
-1291 LDSTPQNTDGAP
+1291 LDLPPQSNDGAP

-1344 GLDEPVTQPNEA
+1344 GLDEPVTQANEA

-1368 KVSKGATNG
+1368 KVSKGTTNG
-1377 TIEQSNDSDLKNNQ
+1377 TNEQSNDSDLKNNQ
-1391 KRLKTSTE
+1391 KRLKTSIE
-1399 SADEWSVDSLSDGLR
+1399 STDEWSVDSLSDGLR
-1414 ISSERPISHA
+1414 ISNERPISHA

-1436 SAFDKKLKSLSIPSD
+1436 SAFDKKLKSLLIPSD
-1451 SVDVEEKQPVANS
+1451 SVDVEEKQPVAIS
-1464 NDEHTDVQTYRDP
+1464 SDEQTDVQTYRDP

-1509 TSKTDNFECL
+1509 SSKIDNFECL
-1519 QDINA
+1519 QDINTN
-1524 VPNVRLRRSESLKQK
+1524 PNVRLRRSESLKQK

-1583 HRRSDSLTKMEKTEC
+1583 HRRSDSLTKTEKTEC

>member
-1 MAEDVSESREWS
+1 MAEDVSENREWS
-13 PPASS
+13 PSTSS
-18 QNRGEPRVGGPRSL
+18 QNRGEPRASGPRSL

-165 AMTSGSELRFHNHR
+165 AMTSGSELRFHHHR
-179 GRDSSPIYQTIWDHP
+179 GRDSSPIYQTVWDYP
-194 QHRSSVGGIS
+194 QHRSSVGGIG
-204 SVSGAKPSSAAARF
+204 SVSVSDAKPSSAAARF

-241 YPHHRNKPTTTQ
+241 YPHHRNKPATTQ

-275 QVAADNSAAHYRLHR
+275 QVATDNSATHYRLHR
-290 QLQYSGAS
+290 QMQYSGAS

-319 EEFLRRPVVQQ
+319 EEFLRRPVVQHQQQ
-330 QQQQPAKEFYAKPQK
+330 QQQQPTKEFYAKPQK
-345 LLPPTWPPSLSSSP
+345 LLPPMWPPSLSSS

-365 PFAECSSAAVQ
+365 QFAECSSPSVQ
-376 ETSSAQP
+376 ETPSPTQP
-383 PQVPSKPKGKQFVN
+383 PPITSKPKGKQFVN
-397 TLGKIHEDGNGG
+397 TLGKIHEDGNSG
-409 VSKSPGAAAES
+409 VTKSPMAGADTA
-420 SDHHHTKQTGMLQ
+420 DHHHPKQTGMLQ

-478 QKLYTDKKNP
+478 QKLYTDKKHP
-488 TTTEQQEITDDSIT
+488 STTEQQEITDDSIT

-513 FASPSSVRYHSGNLI
+513 FTSPSVGYHSGNLI

-537 CDPPKEYEPPK
+537 CDPPKEYEP
-548 DESISKDESYR
+548 
-559 FKPVVRQDSYLA
+559 
-571 ACKKPTI
+571 
-578 IERRNQKPME
+578 QK
-588 NGAEKSKT
+588 
-596 RRRNARPTRLELP
+596 
-609 KDRPVDFAVQST
+609 
-621 AGSIQVSSDDT
+621 
-632 ETVAAAVELQ
+632 
-642 KPCEMITL
+642 
-650 RPTNSSSLDNEE
+650 EE

-696 SIVVAQQNSILGTK
+696 SIIVAQQKVQKKWRAPLFPGDIQRLRRLFEDAAASCDRGSSSILGTK

-778 TLEKTDDV
+778 TLEKSDDV

-866 NTKGIRKL
+866 NTKGMRKL
-874 GAFRNRSP
+874 AAFRNRSP

-1056 KIDDPVQRM
+1056 KIEDPVQRM

-1234 PHISIPPSATDIK
+1234 PNISILPSATDIK
-1247 QDVSNKDKVN
+1247 HDVSNKDKLN

-1278 EHLTNNQGSEDQS
+1278 EHLTTNDQS
-1291 LDSTPQNTDGAP
+1291 LDSTSQNTDGAP

-1344 GLDEPVTQPNEA
+1344 GLDEPVTQSSEA

-1368 KVSKGATNG
+1368 KVSKGTTNG
-1377 TIEQSNDSDLKNNQ
+1377 TTEQSNDSDLKNNQ
-1391 KRLKTSTE
+1391 KRLKTSIE
-1399 SADEWSVDSLSDGLR
+1399 SADEWSVDSISDGLR
-1414 ISSERPISHA
+1414 ISNERPISHA

-1451 SVDVEEKQPVANS
+1451 SVDVEENQPVAKS
-1464 NDEHTDVQTYRDP
+1464 NDDHTDVQTYRDP

-1497 TMKDSTSESMKD
+1497 TMKDSTSESIKD
-1509 TSKTDNFECL
+1509 SSKTDNFECL
-1519 QDINA
+1519 QDINTN
-1524 VPNVRLRRSESLKQK
+1524 PNVRLRRSESLKQK

>member
-1 MAEDVSESREWS
+1 
-13 PPASS
+13 
-18 QNRGEPRVGGPRSL
+18 
-32 FIRRSENGFGFTLRH
+32 
-47 FIVYPPESYL
+47 
-57 VLAGDERLGLRQ
+57 
-69 GAGAFSDEPMDTIFV
+69 MDTIFV

-123 IQQTQCYLYLLVVPM
+123 IQQTQCHLYLLVVPM

-153 PETNQRPGRLKT
+153 PETNQRPGRLKA
-165 AMTSGSELRFHNHR
+165 AMTSGSELRFHHHR
-179 GRDSSPIYQTIWDHP
+179 GRDSSPIYQTVWDHP
-194 QHRSSVGGIS
+194 QHRSSVSGIGS
-204 SVSGAKPSSAAARF
+204 VGVSVSGAKPSSAAARF

-232 ADTNGSGGG
+232 TDTNGSAGG
-241 YPHHRNKPTTTQ
+241 YPHHRNKPAAAQ

-275 QVAADNSAAHYRLHR
+275 QVAAADNSAAHYRLHR
-290 QLQYSGAS
+290 HLQYSGAS

-330 QQQQPAKEFYAKPQK
+330 QQQQPTKEFYARPQK
-345 LLPPTWPPSLSSSP
+345 LLPPMWPPSLSSS
-359 SINQPK
+359 SVNQPQQF
-365 PFAECSSAAVQ
+365 PECSSAVT
-376 ETSSAQP
+376 ETSPPAQSPTSA
-383 PQVPSKPKGKQFVN
+383 SKPKSKQFVN
-397 TLGKIHEDGNGG
+397 TLGKIHEDGSGG
-409 VSKSPGAAAES
+409 GKSSTTAAEATA
-420 SDHHHTKQTGMLQ
+420 DHHHPKQVGIPQ

-478 QKLYTDKKNP
+478 QKLYTDKKQP
-488 TTTEQQEITDDSIT
+488 AAAEQQEITDDSIT
-502 SYSSSS
+502 SFSSCS

-513 FASPSSVRYHSGNLI
+513 FTSPSAGYHSGNLI
-528 VPIGSNKIH
+528 VPIGSSKIH
-537 CDPPKEYEPPK
+537 CDPPKEYEPQK

-578 IERRNQKPME
+578 I
-588 NGAEKSKT
+588 
-596 RRRNARPTRLELP
+596 
-609 KDRPVDFAVQST
+609 
-621 AGSIQVSSDDT
+621 VSSDDT
-632 ETVAAAVELQ
+632 ETVPAAVELQ

-650 RPTNSSSLDNEE
+650 RPTNSSFDNEE
-662 ERTTRRISYLKA
+662 ERTTRRISYLQA

-696 SIVVAQQNSILGTK
+696 SIVVAQQPKVQKKWRAPLFPGDIQRLRRLFEDAAASCDRGSSILGTK

-720 NSRIVKEGSLLCKV
+720 NSRVVKEGSLLCKV

-778 TLEKTDDV
+778 TLEKSDDV
-786 NMSCDR
+786 NVSCDR

-874 GAFRNRSP
+874 GTFRNRSP

-888 TKTRKPDRSPCQG
+888 TKTRKPDRSPCPT

-949 PLELCPPSTQSEYVP
+949 PLELCPPSTRSEFVP

-970 TSIVEDKGLDI
+970 TSIVEEKGLDI

-994 TSLTEAVNTGGM
+994 TSLTEAVNNGGM
-1006 ETPDMAI
+1006 ETPDMAL

-1082 LRYLLMHLKKIVQH
+1082 LRYLLMHLKKIVHH

-1210 MHRATG
+1210 MHRATC

-1234 PHISIPPSATDIK
+1234 PHISVLPSASDIK
-1247 QDVSNKDKVN
+1247 HDVSNKDKLN

-1278 EHLTNNQGSEDQS
+1278 EHLTTNDQS
-1291 LDSTPQNTDGAP
+1291 LDLPSQNNDGAP

-1368 KVSKGATNG
+1368 KVSKGTTNG
-1377 TIEQSNDSDLKNNQ
+1377 TTEQSNDSDLKNNQ
-1391 KRLKTSTE
+1391 KRLKTSIE

-1414 ISSERPISHA
+1414 MSNERPISHV

-1436 SAFDKKLKSLSIPSD
+1436 SAFDKKLKSLLIPSD
-1451 SVDVEEKQPVANS
+1451 SVDVEEKQPVALS
-1464 NDEHTDVQTYRDP
+1464 SGEQSDVQTYRDP
-1477 SLHRS
+1477 SFHRS

-1509 TSKTDNFECL
+1509 SSKVDNFECL
-1519 QDINA
+1519 QDVNTN
-1524 VPNVRLRRSESLKQK
+1524 PNVRLRRSESLKQK

-1583 HRRSDSLTKMEKTEC
+1583 HRRSDSLTKTEKTEC

>member
-1 MAEDVSESREWS
+1 MLFFSNRRL
-13 PPASS
+13 SS
-18 QNRGEPRVGGPRSL
+18 MGYTLKGQNRGEPRSSGPRSL

-57 VLAGDERLGLRQ
+57 VLAGDERLGLRR
-69 GAGAFSDEPMDTIFV
+69 GTGVRPDEPMDTIFV

-96 GLSTGD
+96 GLNTGD

-165 AMTSGSELRFHNHR
+165 AMTSGSELRFHR
-179 GRDSSPIYQTIWDHP
+179 GRDSSPIYQNVWDH
-194 QHRSSVGGIS
+194 HLRGGNGGGGSGSVN
-204 SVSGAKPSSAAARF
+204 VGAKSSTAARF
-218 VSPHRTSGVRRSSV
+218 VSPHRTPSARRSST
-232 ADTNGSGGG
+232 AETNGGG
-241 YPHHRNKPTTTQ
+241 YLHHRNKQP
-253 SNNPNARHS
+253 SSAHVNPSGRHS
-262 MDIGVACRDALQL
+262 MDIGVACRDALL
-275 QVAADNSAAHYRLHR
+275 QADSSTSSHYHHHHHHHAA
-290 QLQYSGAS
+290 
-298 QPPPPVDP
+298 PPPDDSI
-306 VIMSRIKKSLEQK
+306 IMSRIKKSLEQK
-319 EEFLRRPVVQQ
+319 EEFLRRPTVPPQH
-330 QQQQPAKEFYAKPQK
+330 PAKEFYSRPQK
-345 LLPPTWPPSLSSSP
+345 LSAPVWPPA
-359 SINQPK
+359 QPVAN
-365 PFAECSSAAVQ
+365 PCPATNPCPTAAVDPAA
-376 ETSSAQP
+376 AQP
-383 PQVPSKPKGKQFVN
+383 QPSTSAVGPPSKPKSKQFVN
-397 TLGKIHEDGNGG
+397 TLDKIHEDGSGAARPAPSTT
-409 VSKSPGAAAES
+409 VSAAAEQPV
-420 SDHHHTKQTGMLQ
+420 DHHLKQANLQ
-433 VVSMRAKQFE
+433 MVSMRAKQFE
-443 SGKIDD
+443 SGRVDD

-461 TSKHNVP
+461 SSKHNVP

-478 QKLYTDKKNP
+478 QKLYSDKKQP
-488 TTTEQQEITDDSIT
+488 SAVQPQEFRDDSIT
-502 SYSSSS
+502 SSCSGS
-508 DKSIS
+508 DKSMS
-513 FASPSSVRYHSGNLI
+513 FTKAASGYHSGNLI
-528 VPIGSNKIH
+528 VPIGSSKLH
-537 CDPPKEYEPPK
+537 CDPPKEYDGQKAEP
-548 DESISKDESYR
+548 IAKDESYR

-578 IERRNQKPME
+578 IERRNQRTME
-588 NGAEKSKT
+588 NGVEKSKT
-596 RRRNARPTRLELP
+596 RRRNTRPTRLELP
-609 KDRPVDFAVQST
+609 KDRPVNFAVQSS
-621 AGSIQVSSDDT
+621 GSSQVSGDDT
-632 ETVAAAVELQ
+632 ETAAELQ
-642 KPCEMITL
+642 KPCDTTVTL
-650 RPTNSSSLDNEE
+650 RPSNSNFDNEE

-674 TAWGDRMSVDDL
+674 TAWGDHMTVDDF
-686 TTTESESEPT
+686 TTTESESEPS
-696 SIVVAQQNSILGTK
+696 SIVVTQPNILGTK

-720 NSRIVKEGSLLCKV
+720 NSRVVKEGSLLCKV

-764 KRESIPNISVDTPA
+764 KRESVPNISVDTPA
-778 TLEKTDDV
+778 TLDKTDDV
-786 NMSCDR
+786 NLSCDR
-792 INLRTSTTDVAH
+792 INLKTSTTDVAH

-816 SSVADMG
+816 SNNNDVG

-842 ALQEQALEAQAPLS
+842 ALQEQALDVQASLS
-856 AEECLSISPG
+856 AEECLSVSPG
-866 NTKGIRKL
+866 NTKSIRKL
-874 GAFRNRSP
+874 ATFRNRSP
-882 TGDSPI
+882 SGDSPI
-888 TKTRKPDRSPCQG
+888 TKTRKPDRSPSQA
-901 SQPQSPKSTNT
+901 QPQSPKSTNT

-931 VSPIMPT
+931 VSPVMPI

-949 PLELCPPSTQSEYVP
+949 PLELCPPSTQSEFVP
-964 LIVEVC
+964 LMVEVC

-994 TSLTEAVNTGGM
+994 TSLTEAVNNGGM
-1006 ETPDMAI
+1006 ETPDMAV

-1082 LRYLLMHLKKIVQH
+1082 LKYLLMHLKRIVQH

-1144 DWCFGNGDVVD
+1144 DWCFGNGDVAD

-1182 INKVSGN
+1182 INKVTGN
-1189 QYTPFMAKDLVT
+1189 QYTPFLAKDLMT

-1216 KNSNVSRKSRT
+1216 KNSNTSRKSRSNISN
-1227 NVTNNIV
+1227 NVV
-1234 PHISIPPSATDIK
+1234 PQTSVPSISAVDIK
-1247 QDVSNKDKVN
+1247 QDISNKEKLN

-1278 EHLTNNQGSEDQS
+1278 ERLTSNDQS
-1291 LDSTPQNTDGAP
+1291 LDSPPQSTDCA
-1303 PIKTYVNLAETT
+1303 PIKSYVNLAETT

-1344 GLDEPVTQPNEA
+1344 GLDEPVTEPNEA
-1356 LMLAKDYSPVMV
+1356 LMLAKDYPPVMV
-1368 KVSKGATNG
+1368 KVPKGTTNG
-1377 TIEQSNDSDLKNNQ
+1377 TYDQPNDSDFKNNQ
-1391 KRLKTSTE
+1391 KRLKTSIE
-1399 SADEWSVDSLSDGLR
+1399 SADEWSVDSLSDGSR
-1414 ISSERPISHA
+1414 ISKERPVSHA

-1436 SAFDKKLKSLSIPSD
+1436 SAFDKKLKSLLIPSD
-1451 SVDVEEKQPVANS
+1451 SVDLEEKLLVTKS
-1464 NDEHTDVQTYRDP
+1464 DDEQADIQTYRDP

-1497 TMKDSTSESMKD
+1497 TMKDLASESVKD
-1509 TSKTDNFECL
+1509 SSKTKPSVSDNFECL
-1519 QDINA
+1519 QDFNA
-1524 VPNVRLRRSESLKQK
+1524 NPNVRLRRSESLKQK

-1565 KYTKFEAMML
+1565 KYTKFEAMMM

-1583 HRRSDSLTKMEKTEC
+1583 HRRSDSLTKTEKTEC

-1656 EELEKSCKDRRT
+1656 DEIEKSCKDRRT

>member
-1 MAEDVSESREWS
+1 MAEDVSENREWS
-13 PPASS
+13 PSMSS
-18 QNRGEPRVGGPRSL
+18 QNRGEPRAGGPRSL

-179 GRDSSPIYQTIWDHP
+179 GRDSSPIYQTVWDHP
-194 QHRSSVGGIS
+194 QHRSSVSGIGS
-204 SVSGAKPSSAAARF
+204 VSVSGVKPSSAAARF

-232 ADTNGSGGG
+232 ADTNGSSGG
-241 YPHHRNKPTTTQ
+241 YPHHRNKSVTTQ

-262 MDIGVACRDALQL
+262 MDVGVACRDALQL

-290 QLQYSGAS
+290 PLQCSGAS

-306 VIMSRIKKSLEQK
+306 IIMSRIKKSLEQK
-319 EEFLRRPVVQQ
+319 EEFLRRPVVQHQQ
-330 QQQQPAKEFYAKPQK
+330 QQQQPTKEFYVKPQK
-345 LLPPTWPPSLSSSP
+345 LLPPMWPPSLSSS
-359 SINQPK
+359 SINQSK
-365 PFAECSSAAVQ
+365 PFAECNSATVQ
-376 ETSSAQP
+376 ETSSPAQP
-383 PQVPSKPKGKQFVN
+383 SSVTSKPKGKSFVN
-397 TLGKIHEDGNGG
+397 TLGKIHEDSNGG
-409 VSKSPGAAAES
+409 ISKPPMVAAETA
-420 SDHHHTKQTGMLQ
+420 DHHHSKQTGMLQ

-478 QKLYTDKKNP
+478 QKLHTDKKQSV
-488 TTTEQQEITDDSIT
+488 TTEQQEITDDSIT

-513 FASPSSVRYHSGNLI
+513 FSSPSVRYHSGNLI

-537 CDPPKEYEPPK
+537 CDPPKEYEPQK

-578 IERRNQKPME
+578 I
-588 NGAEKSKT
+588 
-596 RRRNARPTRLELP
+596 
-609 KDRPVDFAVQST
+609 
-621 AGSIQVSSDDT
+621 
-632 ETVAAAVELQ
+632 
-642 KPCEMITL
+642 
-650 RPTNSSSLDNEE
+650 EE

-696 SIVVAQQNSILGTK
+696 SIVVAQQKVQKKWRAPLFPGDIQRLRRLFEDAAASCDRGSSILGTK

-778 TLEKTDDV
+778 TLEKSDDV

-816 SSVADMG
+816 TSVTDLG

-931 VSPIMPT
+931 VSPIMPI

-1070 LVHKLPDHHFET
+1070 LIHKLPDHHFET

-1216 KNSNVSRKSRT
+1216 KNSNISRKSRT

-1234 PHISIPPSATDIK
+1234 PQINILPNATNIK
-1247 QDVSNKDKVN
+1247 HDVSNKDKLN

-1278 EHLTNNQGSEDQS
+1278 EHLTTNDQS
-1291 LDSTPQNTDGAP
+1291 LDSTSHNTDGAP

-1344 GLDEPVTQPNEA
+1344 GLDEPVTQSNEA

-1368 KVSKGATNG
+1368 KVSKGTTNG
-1377 TIEQSNDSDLKNNQ
+1377 SIEQSNDSDLKNNQ
-1391 KRLKTSTE
+1391 KRLKTSIE
-1399 SADEWSVDSLSDGLR
+1399 SADEWSVDSLGDGLR
-1414 ISSERPISHA
+1414 ISNERPKSHA

-1451 SVDVEEKQPVANS
+1451 SVDVEEKQPVATS

-1497 TMKDSTSESMKD
+1497 TMKDSTSESIKD
-1509 TSKTDNFECL
+1509 SSKTDNFECL

-1524 VPNVRLRRSESLKQK
+1524 NPNVRLRRSESLKQK

>member
-1 MAEDVSESREWS
+1 MAEDVSENREWS
-13 PPASS
+13 PSTSS
-18 QNRGEPRVGGPRSL
+18 QNRGEPRASGPRSL

-165 AMTSGSELRFHNHR
+165 AMTSGSELRFHHHR
-179 GRDSSPIYQTIWDHP
+179 GRDSSPIYQTVWDHP
-194 QHRSSVGGIS
+194 QHRSSVGGIGS
-204 SVSGAKPSSAAARF
+204 VSVSGAKPSSAAARF

-241 YPHHRNKPTTTQ
+241 YPHHRNKPATTQ

-275 QVAADNSAAHYRLHR
+275 QVAADNSATHYRLHR
-290 QLQYSGAS
+290 QMQYSGAS

-319 EEFLRRPVVQQ
+319 EEFLRRPVVQHQQQ
-330 QQQQPAKEFYAKPQK
+330 QQQQPTKEFYAKPQK
-345 LLPPTWPPSLSSSP
+345 LLPPMWPPSLSSSS

-365 PFAECSSAAVQ
+365 QFAECSSPSVQ
-376 ETSSAQP
+376 ETPSPTQP
-383 PQVPSKPKGKQFVN
+383 PPITSKPKGKQFVN
-397 TLGKIHEDGNGG
+397 TLGKIHEDGNSG
-409 VSKSPGAAAES
+409 VTKSPMAGAET
-420 SDHHHTKQTGMLQ
+420 SDHHHPKQTGMLQ

-478 QKLYTDKKNP
+478 QKLYTDKKHP
-488 TTTEQQEITDDSIT
+488 STTEQQEITDDSIT

-513 FASPSSVRYHSGNLI
+513 FTSPSVGYHSGNLI

-537 CDPPKEYEPPK
+537 CDPPKEYEP
-548 DESISKDESYR
+548 
-559 FKPVVRQDSYLA
+559 
-571 ACKKPTI
+571 
-578 IERRNQKPME
+578 QK
-588 NGAEKSKT
+588 
-596 RRRNARPTRLELP
+596 
-609 KDRPVDFAVQST
+609 
-621 AGSIQVSSDDT
+621 
-632 ETVAAAVELQ
+632 
-642 KPCEMITL
+642 
-650 RPTNSSSLDNEE
+650 EE

-696 SIVVAQQNSILGTK
+696 SIIVAQQKVQKKWRAPLFPGDIQRLRRLFEDAAASCDRGSSILGTK
-710 KNGPPFQDLG
+710 KNGPPFQDFG

-778 TLEKTDDV
+778 TLEKSDDV

-866 NTKGIRKL
+866 NTKGMRKL
-874 GAFRNRSP
+874 AAFRNRSP

-1056 KIDDPVQRM
+1056 KIEDPVQRM

-1216 KNSNVSRKSRT
+1216 KNSNISRKSRT

-1234 PHISIPPSATDIK
+1234 PNISILPSATDIK
-1247 QDVSNKDKVN
+1247 HDVSNKDKLN

-1278 EHLTNNQGSEDQS
+1278 EHLTNNDQS
-1291 LDSTPQNTDGAP
+1291 LDSTSQNTDGAP

-1344 GLDEPVTQPNEA
+1344 GLDEPVTQSSEA

-1368 KVSKGATNG
+1368 KVSKGTTNG
-1377 TIEQSNDSDLKNNQ
+1377 TTEQSNDSDLKNNQ
-1391 KRLKTSTE
+1391 KRLKTSIE
-1399 SADEWSVDSLSDGLR
+1399 SADEWSVDSISDGLR
-1414 ISSERPISHA
+1414 ISNERPISHA

-1451 SVDVEEKQPVANS
+1451 SVDVEETQPVAKS
-1464 NDEHTDVQTYRDP
+1464 NDDHIDVQTYRDP

-1497 TMKDSTSESMKD
+1497 TMKDSTSESIKD
-1509 TSKTDNFECL
+1509 SSKTDNFECL
-1519 QDINA
+1519 QDINTN
-1524 VPNVRLRRSESLKQK
+1524 PNVRLRRSESLKQK

>member
-1 MAEDVSESREWS
+1 MSEDVSKNKEWS
-13 PPASS
+13 PSAPG
-18 QNRGEPRVGGPRSL
+18 QNRGEHRAGGPRSL

-69 GAGAFSDEPMDTIFV
+69 GAGAYSDEPMDTIFV
-84 KHVREHGPASVA
+84 KHVREYGPASVA

-123 IQQTQCYLYLLVVPM
+123 IQQTQCHLYLLVVPM

-153 PETNQRPGRLKT
+153 PETNQRPGRLKA
-165 AMTSGSELRFHNHR
+165 AMTSGSELRFHQHR

-194 QHRSSVGGIS
+194 QHRSAVSGIGS
-204 SVSGAKPSSAAARF
+204 ASVSGTKPSSAAARF
-218 VSPHRTSGVRRSSV
+218 ISPHRTPGVRRSSV
-232 ADTNGSGGG
+232 TDTNGSGGG
-241 YPHHRNKPTTTQ
+241 YPHHRNKPAAAL

-275 QVAADNSAAHYRLHR
+275 QVAADNSAAHYRLRH
-290 QLQYSGAS
+290 LQYGGAS

-330 QQQQPAKEFYAKPQK
+330 QQHQQPAKEFYARPQK
-345 LLPPTWPPSLSSSP
+345 LLPPMWPPSLSSS
-359 SINQPK
+359 SSVHQPQQI
-365 PFAECSSAAVQ
+365 PECSSAAV
-376 ETSSAQP
+376 ETSSPAQLP
-383 PQVPSKPKGKQFVN
+383 PATSKSKAKQFVN
-397 TLGKIHEDGNGG
+397 TLGKIHEDGSAG
-409 VSKSPGAAAES
+409 KSPATAAETV
-420 SDHHHTKQTGMLQ
+420 DHHHPKQTGMLQ

-478 QKLYTDKKNP
+478 QKLYTDKKQP
-488 TTTEQQEITDDSIT
+488 AAPDQQEITDDSIT

-513 FASPSSVRYHSGNLI
+513 FTSPSAGYHSGNLI
-528 VPIGSNKIH
+528 VPIGSSKIH
-537 CDPPKEYEPPK
+537 CDPPKEYEPQK
-548 DESISKDESYR
+548 DEPISKDESYR

-609 KDRPVDFAVQST
+609 KDRPVDFAAQST
-621 AGSIQVSSDDT
+621 GSSQ
-632 ETVAAAVELQ
+632 
-642 KPCEMITL
+642 
-650 RPTNSSSLDNEE
+650 EE
-662 ERTTRRISYLKA
+662 ERTTRRISYLQA

-696 SIVVAQQNSILGTK
+696 SIVVAQQNSSILGTK
-710 KNGPPFQDLG
+710 KSGPPFQDLG
-720 NSRIVKEGSLLCKV
+720 NSRVVKEGSLLCKV

-764 KRESIPNISVDTPA
+764 KRESIPNISTDTPA
-778 TLEKTDDV
+778 TLEKSDDV
-786 NMSCDR
+786 NVSCDR

-866 NTKGIRKL
+866 NTKGMRKL
-874 GAFRNRSP
+874 GTFRNRSP

-888 TKTRKPDRSPCQG
+888 TKTRKPDRSPCQA

-949 PLELCPPSTQSEYVP
+949 PLELCPPSTRSEFVP

-970 TSIVEDKGLDI
+970 TSIVEEKGLDI

-994 TSLTEAVNTGGM
+994 TSLTEAVNSGGM
-1006 ETPDMAI
+1006 ETPDMAL

-1070 LVHKLPDHHFET
+1070 LVHKLPDHHLET
-1082 LRYLLMHLKKIVQH
+1082 LRYLLMHLKKIVHH

-1167 PEIEQSAPNQNLLDN
+1167 PEIEQTAPNQNLLDN

-1216 KNSNVSRKSRT
+1216 KNSNTSRKSRG

-1234 PHISIPPSATDIK
+1234 PRISVPPSASDIK
-1247 QDVSNKDKVN
+1247 HDVSNKDKLN

-1278 EHLTNNQGSEDQS
+1278 DHVTTNDQS
-1291 LDSTPQNTDGAP
+1291 LELPPQNNDGAP

-1344 GLDEPVTQPNEA
+1344 GLDEPVTQANEA

-1368 KVSKGATNG
+1368 KVSKGTTNG

-1391 KRLKTSTE
+1391 KRLKTSIE

-1414 ISSERPISHA
+1414 ISNERPISHA

-1436 SAFDKKLKSLSIPSD
+1436 SAFDKKLKSLLIPSD
-1451 SVDVEEKQPVANS
+1451 SVDVEEKQPVALS
-1464 NDEHTDVQTYRDP
+1464 SDEQTDVQTYRDP

-1497 TMKDSTSESMKD
+1497 TMKDSISESIKD
-1509 TSKTDNFECL
+1509 SSKIDNFECL
-1519 QDINA
+1519 QDINTN
-1524 VPNVRLRRSESLKQK
+1524 PNVRLRRSESLKQK
-1539 ENRPDYGNHVKLRR
+1539 ENRPDYRNHVKLRR

-1625 GVTTDR
+1625 GVTTDS

-1656 EELEKSCKDRRT
+1656 EELEKTCKDRRT

>member
-1 MAEDVSESREWS
+1 MAEDVSENREWS
-13 PPASS
+13 PSTSS
-18 QNRGEPRVGGPRSL
+18 QNRGEPRASGPRSL

-165 AMTSGSELRFHNHR
+165 AMTSGSELRFHHHR
-179 GRDSSPIYQTIWDHP
+179 GRDSSPIYQTVWDYP
-194 QHRSSVGGIS
+194 QHRSSVGGIG
-204 SVSGAKPSSAAARF
+204 SVSVSDAKPSSAAARF

-241 YPHHRNKPTTTQ
+241 YPHHRNKPATTQ

-275 QVAADNSAAHYRLHR
+275 QVATDNSATHYRLHR
-290 QLQYSGAS
+290 QMQYSGAS

-319 EEFLRRPVVQQ
+319 EEFLRRPVVQHQQQ
-330 QQQQPAKEFYAKPQK
+330 QQQQPTKEFYAKPQK
-345 LLPPTWPPSLSSSP
+345 LLPPMWPPSLSSS

-365 PFAECSSAAVQ
+365 QFAECSSPSVQ
-376 ETSSAQP
+376 ETPSPTQP
-383 PQVPSKPKGKQFVN
+383 PPITSKPKGKQFVN
-397 TLGKIHEDGNGG
+397 TLGKIHEDGNSG
-409 VSKSPGAAAES
+409 VTKSPMAGADTA
-420 SDHHHTKQTGMLQ
+420 DHHHPKQTGMLQ

-478 QKLYTDKKNP
+478 QKLYTDKKHP
-488 TTTEQQEITDDSIT
+488 STTEQQEITDDSIT

-513 FASPSSVRYHSGNLI
+513 FTSPSVGYHSGNLI

-537 CDPPKEYEPPK
+537 CDPPKEYEP
-548 DESISKDESYR
+548 
-559 FKPVVRQDSYLA
+559 
-571 ACKKPTI
+571 
-578 IERRNQKPME
+578 QK
-588 NGAEKSKT
+588 
-596 RRRNARPTRLELP
+596 
-609 KDRPVDFAVQST
+609 
-621 AGSIQVSSDDT
+621 VSSDDT
-632 ETVAAAVELQ
+632 ETVAGATELQ

-650 RPTNSSSLDNEE
+650 RPANSSLDNEE

-696 SIVVAQQNSILGTK
+696 SIIVAQQKVQKKWRAPLFPGDIQRLRRLFEDAAASCDRGSSSILGTK

-778 TLEKTDDV
+778 TLEKSDDV

-866 NTKGIRKL
+866 NTKGMRKL
-874 GAFRNRSP
+874 AAFRNRSP

-1056 KIDDPVQRM
+1056 KIEDPVQRM

-1234 PHISIPPSATDIK
+1234 PNISILPSATDIK
-1247 QDVSNKDKVN
+1247 HDVSNKDKLN

-1278 EHLTNNQGSEDQS
+1278 EHLTTNDQS
-1291 LDSTPQNTDGAP
+1291 LDSTSQNTDGAP

-1344 GLDEPVTQPNEA
+1344 GLDEPVTQSSEA

-1368 KVSKGATNG
+1368 KVSKGTTNG
-1377 TIEQSNDSDLKNNQ
+1377 TTEQSNDSDLKNNQ
-1391 KRLKTSTE
+1391 KRLKTSIE
-1399 SADEWSVDSLSDGLR
+1399 SADEWSVDSISDGLR
-1414 ISSERPISHA
+1414 ISNERPISHA

-1451 SVDVEEKQPVANS
+1451 SVDVEENQPVAKS
-1464 NDEHTDVQTYRDP
+1464 NDDHTDVQTYRDP

-1497 TMKDSTSESMKD
+1497 TMKDSTSESIKD
-1509 TSKTDNFECL
+1509 SSKTDNFECL
-1519 QDINA
+1519 QDINTN
-1524 VPNVRLRRSESLKQK
+1524 PNVRLRRSESLKQK

>member
-1 MAEDVSESREWS
+1 
-13 PPASS
+13 
-18 QNRGEPRVGGPRSL
+18 
-32 FIRRSENGFGFTLRH
+32 
-47 FIVYPPESYL
+47 
-57 VLAGDERLGLRQ
+57 
-69 GAGAFSDEPMDTIFV
+69 MDTIFV

-123 IQQTQCYLYLLVVPM
+123 IQQTQCHLYLLVVPM

-153 PETNQRPGRLKT
+153 PETNQRPGRLKA
-165 AMTSGSELRFHNHR
+165 AMTSGSELRFHHHR
-179 GRDSSPIYQTIWDHP
+179 GRDSSPIYQTVWDHP
-194 QHRSSVGGIS
+194 QHRSSVSGIGS
-204 SVSGAKPSSAAARF
+204 VGVSVSGAKPSSAAARF

-232 ADTNGSGGG
+232 TDTNGSAGG
-241 YPHHRNKPTTTQ
+241 YPHHRNKPAAAQ

-275 QVAADNSAAHYRLHR
+275 QVAAADNSAAHYRLHR
-290 QLQYSGAS
+290 HLQYSGAS

-330 QQQQPAKEFYAKPQK
+330 QQQQPTKEFYARPQK
-345 LLPPTWPPSLSSSP
+345 LLPPMWPPSLSSS
-359 SINQPK
+359 SVNQPQQF
-365 PFAECSSAAVQ
+365 PECSSAVT
-376 ETSSAQP
+376 ETSPPAQSPTSA
-383 PQVPSKPKGKQFVN
+383 SKPKSKQFVN
-397 TLGKIHEDGNGG
+397 TLGKIHEDGSGG
-409 VSKSPGAAAES
+409 GKSSTTAAEATA
-420 SDHHHTKQTGMLQ
+420 DHHHPKQVGIPQ

-478 QKLYTDKKNP
+478 QKLYTDKKQP
-488 TTTEQQEITDDSIT
+488 AAAEQQEITDDSIT
-502 SYSSSS
+502 SFSSCS

-513 FASPSSVRYHSGNLI
+513 FTSPSAGYHSGNLI
-528 VPIGSNKIH
+528 VPIGSSKIH
-537 CDPPKEYEPPK
+537 CDPPKEYEP
-548 DESISKDESYR
+548 
-559 FKPVVRQDSYLA
+559 
-571 ACKKPTI
+571 
-578 IERRNQKPME
+578 QK
-588 NGAEKSKT
+588 
-596 RRRNARPTRLELP
+596 
-609 KDRPVDFAVQST
+609 
-621 AGSIQVSSDDT
+621 VSSDDT
-632 ETVAAAVELQ
+632 ETVPAAVELQ

-650 RPTNSSSLDNEE
+650 RPTNSSFDNEE
-662 ERTTRRISYLKA
+662 ERTTRRISYLQA

-696 SIVVAQQNSILGTK
+696 SIVVAQQPKVQKKWRAPLFPGDIQRLRRLFEDAAASCDRGSSILGTK

-720 NSRIVKEGSLLCKV
+720 NSRVVKEGSLLCKV

-778 TLEKTDDV
+778 TLEKSDDV
-786 NMSCDR
+786 NVSCDR

-874 GAFRNRSP
+874 GTFRNRSP

-888 TKTRKPDRSPCQG
+888 TKTRKPDRSPCPT

-949 PLELCPPSTQSEYVP
+949 PLELCPPSTRSEFVP

-970 TSIVEDKGLDI
+970 TSIVEEKGLDI

-994 TSLTEAVNTGGM
+994 TSLTEAVNNGGM
-1006 ETPDMAI
+1006 ETPDMAL

-1082 LRYLLMHLKKIVQH
+1082 LRYLLMHLKKIVHH

-1210 MHRATG
+1210 MHRATC

-1234 PHISIPPSATDIK
+1234 PHISVLPSASDIK
-1247 QDVSNKDKVN
+1247 HDVSNKDKLN

-1278 EHLTNNQGSEDQS
+1278 EHLTTNDQS
-1291 LDSTPQNTDGAP
+1291 LDLPSQNNDGAP

-1368 KVSKGATNG
+1368 KVSKGTTNG
-1377 TIEQSNDSDLKNNQ
+1377 TTEQSNDSDLKNNQ
-1391 KRLKTSTE
+1391 KRLKTSIE

-1414 ISSERPISHA
+1414 MSNERPISHV

-1436 SAFDKKLKSLSIPSD
+1436 SAFDKKLKSLLIPSD
-1451 SVDVEEKQPVANS
+1451 SVDVEEKQPVALS
-1464 NDEHTDVQTYRDP
+1464 SGEQSDVQTYRDP
-1477 SLHRS
+1477 SFHRS

-1509 TSKTDNFECL
+1509 SSKVDNFECL
-1519 QDINA
+1519 QDVNTN
-1524 VPNVRLRRSESLKQK
+1524 PNVRLRRSESLKQK

-1583 HRRSDSLTKMEKTEC
+1583 HRRSDSLTKTEKTEC

>member
-1 MAEDVSESREWS
+1 MAEDVSENREWS
-13 PPASS
+13 PSMSS
-18 QNRGEPRVGGPRSL
+18 QNRGEPRAGGPRSL

-179 GRDSSPIYQTIWDHP
+179 GRDSSPIYQTVWDHP
-194 QHRSSVGGIS
+194 QHRSSVSGIGS
-204 SVSGAKPSSAAARF
+204 VSVSGVKPSSAAARF

-232 ADTNGSGGG
+232 ADTNGSSGG
-241 YPHHRNKPTTTQ
+241 YPHHRNKSVTTQ

-262 MDIGVACRDALQL
+262 MDVGVACRDALQL

-290 QLQYSGAS
+290 PLQCSGAS

-306 VIMSRIKKSLEQK
+306 IIMSRIKKSLEQK
-319 EEFLRRPVVQQ
+319 EEFLRRPVVQHQQ
-330 QQQQPAKEFYAKPQK
+330 QQQQPTKEFYVKPQK
-345 LLPPTWPPSLSSSP
+345 LLPPMWPPSLSSS
-359 SINQPK
+359 SINQSK
-365 PFAECSSAAVQ
+365 PFAECNSATVQ
-376 ETSSAQP
+376 ETSSPAQP
-383 PQVPSKPKGKQFVN
+383 SSVTSKPKGKSFVN
-397 TLGKIHEDGNGG
+397 TLGKIHEDSNGG
-409 VSKSPGAAAES
+409 ISKPPMVAAETA
-420 SDHHHTKQTGMLQ
+420 DHHHSKQTGMLQ

-478 QKLYTDKKNP
+478 QKLHTDKKQSV
-488 TTTEQQEITDDSIT
+488 TTEQQEITDDSIT

-513 FASPSSVRYHSGNLI
+513 FSSPSVRYHSGNLI

-537 CDPPKEYEPPK
+537 CDPPKEYEP
-548 DESISKDESYR
+548 
-559 FKPVVRQDSYLA
+559 
-571 ACKKPTI
+571 
-578 IERRNQKPME
+578 QK
-588 NGAEKSKT
+588 
-596 RRRNARPTRLELP
+596 
-609 KDRPVDFAVQST
+609 
-621 AGSIQVSSDDT
+621 
-632 ETVAAAVELQ
+632 
-642 KPCEMITL
+642 
-650 RPTNSSSLDNEE
+650 EE

-696 SIVVAQQNSILGTK
+696 SIVVAQQKVQKKWRAPLFPGDIQRLRRLFEDAAASCDRGSSILGTK

-778 TLEKTDDV
+778 TLEKSDDV

-816 SSVADMG
+816 TSVTDLG

-931 VSPIMPT
+931 VSPIMPI

-1070 LVHKLPDHHFET
+1070 LIHKLPDHHFET

-1216 KNSNVSRKSRT
+1216 KNSNISRKSRT

-1234 PHISIPPSATDIK
+1234 PQINILPNATNIK
-1247 QDVSNKDKVN
+1247 HDVSNKDKLN

-1278 EHLTNNQGSEDQS
+1278 EHLTTNDQS
-1291 LDSTPQNTDGAP
+1291 LDSTSHNTDGAP

-1344 GLDEPVTQPNEA
+1344 GLDEPVTQSNEA

-1368 KVSKGATNG
+1368 KVSKGTTNG
-1377 TIEQSNDSDLKNNQ
+1377 SIEQSNDSDLKNNQ
-1391 KRLKTSTE
+1391 KRLKTSIE
-1399 SADEWSVDSLSDGLR
+1399 SADEWSVDSLGDGLR
-1414 ISSERPISHA
+1414 ISNERPKSHA

-1451 SVDVEEKQPVANS
+1451 SVDVEEKQPVATS

-1497 TMKDSTSESMKD
+1497 TMKDSTSESIKD
-1509 TSKTDNFECL
+1509 SSKTDNFECL

-1524 VPNVRLRRSESLKQK
+1524 NPNVRLRRSESLKQK

>member
-1 MAEDVSESREWS
+1 MAEDVSENREWS
-13 PPASS
+13 PSMSS
-18 QNRGEPRVGGPRSL
+18 QNRGEPRAGGPRSL

-179 GRDSSPIYQTIWDHP
+179 GRDSSPIYQTVWDHP
-194 QHRSSVGGIS
+194 QHRSSVSGIGS
-204 SVSGAKPSSAAARF
+204 VSVSGVKPSSAAARF

-232 ADTNGSGGG
+232 ADTNGSSGG
-241 YPHHRNKPTTTQ
+241 YPHHRNKSVTTQ

-262 MDIGVACRDALQL
+262 MDVGVACRDALQL

-290 QLQYSGAS
+290 PLQCSGAS

-306 VIMSRIKKSLEQK
+306 IIMSRIKKSLEQK
-319 EEFLRRPVVQQ
+319 EEFLRRPVVQHQQ
-330 QQQQPAKEFYAKPQK
+330 QQQQPTKEFYVKPQK
-345 LLPPTWPPSLSSSP
+345 LLPPMWPPSLSSS
-359 SINQPK
+359 SINQSK
-365 PFAECSSAAVQ
+365 PFAECNSATVQ
-376 ETSSAQP
+376 ETSSPAQP
-383 PQVPSKPKGKQFVN
+383 SSVTSKPKGKSFVN
-397 TLGKIHEDGNGG
+397 TLGKIHEDSNGG
-409 VSKSPGAAAES
+409 ISKPPMVAAETA
-420 SDHHHTKQTGMLQ
+420 DHHHSKQTGMLQ

-478 QKLYTDKKNP
+478 QKLHTDKKQSV
-488 TTTEQQEITDDSIT
+488 TTEQQEITDDSIT

-513 FASPSSVRYHSGNLI
+513 FSSPSVRYHSGNLI

-537 CDPPKEYEPPK
+537 CDPPKEYEP
-548 DESISKDESYR
+548 
-559 FKPVVRQDSYLA
+559 
-571 ACKKPTI
+571 
-578 IERRNQKPME
+578 QK
-588 NGAEKSKT
+588 
-596 RRRNARPTRLELP
+596 
-609 KDRPVDFAVQST
+609 
-621 AGSIQVSSDDT
+621 VSSDDT

-650 RPTNSSSLDNEE
+650 RPTNSSLDNEE

-696 SIVVAQQNSILGTK
+696 SIVVAQQKVQKKWRAPLFPGDIQRLRRLFEDAAASCDRGSSILGTK

-778 TLEKTDDV
+778 TLEKSDDV

-816 SSVADMG
+816 TSVTDLG

-931 VSPIMPT
+931 VSPIMPI

-1070 LVHKLPDHHFET
+1070 LIHKLPDHHFET

-1216 KNSNVSRKSRT
+1216 KNSNISRKSRT

-1234 PHISIPPSATDIK
+1234 PQINILPNATNIK
-1247 QDVSNKDKVN
+1247 HDVSNKDKLN

-1278 EHLTNNQGSEDQS
+1278 EHLTTNDQS
-1291 LDSTPQNTDGAP
+1291 LDSTSHNTDGAP

-1344 GLDEPVTQPNEA
+1344 GLDEPVTQSNEA

-1368 KVSKGATNG
+1368 KVSKGTTNG
-1377 TIEQSNDSDLKNNQ
+1377 SIEQSNDSDLKNNQ
-1391 KRLKTSTE
+1391 KRLKTSIE
-1399 SADEWSVDSLSDGLR
+1399 SADEWSVDSLGDGLR
-1414 ISSERPISHA
+1414 ISNERPKSHA

-1451 SVDVEEKQPVANS
+1451 SVDVEEKQPVATS

-1497 TMKDSTSESMKD
+1497 TMKDSTSESIKD
-1509 TSKTDNFECL
+1509 SSKTDNFECL

-1524 VPNVRLRRSESLKQK
+1524 NPNVRLRRSESLKQK